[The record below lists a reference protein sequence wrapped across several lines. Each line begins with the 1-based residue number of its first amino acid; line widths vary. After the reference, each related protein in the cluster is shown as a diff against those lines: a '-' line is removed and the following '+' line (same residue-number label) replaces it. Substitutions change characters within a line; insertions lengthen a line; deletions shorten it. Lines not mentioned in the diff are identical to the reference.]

1 MSEDRQ
7 SAEPTPARGPLD
19 GLRVIDL
26 TGLSPGQY
34 ATMLLGDLGADVITV
49 EPPAAS
55 RADSRPAALPG
66 HGGPASRALGINPL
80 FRSRRSIVLDLK
92 SPEDLDVALRLA
104 DGADIFVEG
113 FRPGVCDR
121 LGLGYDA
128 LSARNPRLV
137 YCSITGYGSY
147 GPDASR
153 PGHDLNYIAE
163 AGLMSVLA
171 SDGAQPGIPLNLVAD
186 FGAGGMVAAFGI
198 LAAVRGR
205 DQTGRGSHVDVSM
218 LEGVLSMLAPAASW
232 HEAGA
237 PDASWGGAINSG
249 AAPFYACYRT
259 SDGRWL
265 AVAAMERKF
274 FVALCNALARP
285 ELAELQFEASQW
297 PELRREL
304 ELIFESHPLDHW
316 LELLADVDTTVT
328 PVRSIPDA
336 FATARRNGV
345 IESGITVGPI
355 PRISGYAHSVGPVAR
370 APDQDRNEILSEL
383 AADRHDTGSG
393 TPLTAT

>member
-1 MSEDRQ
+1 MSDGSQ
-7 SAEPTPARGPLD
+7 SGEPAQATGPLD

-55 RADSRPAALPG
+55 RTDSRPAALPG
-66 HGGPASRALGINPL
+66 HGGLAARALGINPL

-92 SPEDLDVALRLA
+92 SPGDLDVALRLA
-104 DGADIFVEG
+104 DTADVFVEG

-121 LGLGYDA
+121 LGLGYEA
-128 LSARNPRLV
+128 LRARNPRLV
-137 YCSITGYGSY
+137 YCSITGYGSD
-147 GPDASR
+147 GPDSSR

-171 SDGAQPGIPLNLVAD
+171 TDGARPGIPLNLVAD
-186 FGAGGMVAAFGI
+186 LAAGGMMAAFGI

-205 DQTGRGSHVDVSM
+205 DTTGRGSHVDVSM

-249 AAPFYACYRT
+249 SAPFYDCYRT

-274 FVALCNALARP
+274 FVALCEALARP
-285 ELAELQFEASQW
+285 ELSELQFDATRWS
-297 PELRREL
+297 ELRREL

-328 PVRSIPDA
+328 PVRSIPEA
-336 FATARRNGV
+336 FAEAHRSGIV
-345 IESGITVGPI
+345 ESGITVGPI
-355 PRISGYAHSVGPVAR
+355 PRISGYAHTAGPVAR
-370 APDQDRNEILSEL
+370 TADQDRTEILGEL
-383 AADRHDTGSG
+383 AADGHDAGSG
-393 TPLTAT
+393 RR